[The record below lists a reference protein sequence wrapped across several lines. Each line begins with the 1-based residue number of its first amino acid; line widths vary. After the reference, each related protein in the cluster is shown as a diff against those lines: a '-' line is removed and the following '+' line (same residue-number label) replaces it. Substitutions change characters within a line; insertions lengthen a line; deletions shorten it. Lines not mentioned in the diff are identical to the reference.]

1 MQRQQKATA
10 KAGVFAL
17 RPLLSP
23 SGWGACKGEPTL
35 SFAPLVQMYT
45 FLASQ
50 GMADAT
56 SDARGARP

>member
-1 MQRQQKATA
+1 MQRQQKAAA

-17 RPLLSP
+17 RPLLNP

-35 SFAPLVQMYT
+35 NFVPLVQMHT

-56 SDARGARP
+56 NDARGAHP